1 MANGRAGTATLTTK
15 LSRNITEKFPPA
27 PSILERF
34 ADASLSTTF
43 AREPRMHVLNS
54 RLRTTLLSLVVMTTL
69 GANAVGA
76 QTFDFGAPIH
86 SAADSRFSEPAPELK
101 QLSSTTTFKT
111 KTPNFF
117 KQTLIDFRNLSS
129 THTITWLAIGTIAS
143 TATHPMDKT
152 VTREMSSAPAL
163 EQLRAGN
170 IIGGKEFQFGASVAA
185 LAFGK
190 MSGNSRVSDVAG
202 KVLRAQIVAQTVTG
216 VIKQT
221 AQRNRPDGSNMR
233 SFPSGHTSVSF
244 ASATVLQREL
254 GWKVGVPAY
263 AVASY
268 VAMARIE
275 KQKHFLSDV
284 AFGAA
289 VGILA
294 GRTVTI
300 GSGNKRFALTPV
312 AAPGGAGIGFTL
324 VGNKAP

>member
-1 MANGRAGTATLTTK
+1 MQ
-15 LSRNITEKFPPA
+15 
-27 PSILERF
+27 
-34 ADASLSTTF
+34 
-43 AREPRMHVLNS
+43 VLNS
-54 RLRTTLLSLVVMTTL
+54 RLRPTILSMVVLIGL
-69 GANAVGA
+69 GANTVSA
-76 QTFDFGAPIH
+76 QTFDVGAPIP
-86 SAADSRFSEPAPELK
+86 SAADSRFSEPAHSQP
-101 QLSSTTTFKT
+101 LSSTSTFQTTT

-117 KQTLIDFRNLSS
+117 KQTLLDFRNLSS
-129 THTITWLAIGTIAS
+129 TNTLTWLAIGTVAS
-143 TATHPMDKT
+143 TSVHPMDRT
-152 VTREMSSAPAL
+152 VTRGMSSAPAM

-170 IIGGKEFQFGASVAA
+170 IIGGKEFQFGASIAT
-185 LAFGK
+185 LAIGK
-190 MSGNSRVSDVAG
+190 MTGSPRVSDVAG

-221 AQRNRPDGSNMR
+221 AQRNRPDGSDMR

-300 GSGNKRFALTPV
+300 GSGEKRFAVSPMV
-312 AAPGGAGIGFTL
+312 APGGGGISFSL
-324 VGNKAP
+324 VGTQKNP

>member
-1 MANGRAGTATLTTK
+1 MQVLT
-15 LSRNITEKFPPA
+15 
-27 PSILERF
+27 
-34 ADASLSTTF
+34 
-43 AREPRMHVLNS
+43 S
-54 RLRTTLLSLVVMTTL
+54 RLRITLLSLFLMTAL

-76 QTFDFGAPIH
+76 QTFDFGATIP
-86 SAADSRFSEPAPELK
+86 SAADSRFSEQAPT
-101 QLSSTTTFKT
+101 QTLSSTSTFTTTT

-129 THTITWLAIGTIAS
+129 TNTLTWLAIGAVAS
-143 TATHPMDKT
+143 TSVHPMDVT
-152 VTREMSSAPAL
+152 VTREMSSVPAL
-163 EQLRAGN
+163 ERLQAGN

-185 LAFGK
+185 LAIGK
-190 MSGNSRVSDVAG
+190 ISGNARVSDVSG
-202 KVLRAQIVAQTVTG
+202 KVLRAQLVAMTVTG

-221 AQRNRPDGSNMR
+221 AQRDRPDHSDMR

-254 GWKVGVPAY
+254 GWKVGIPAY

-268 VAMARIE
+268 VGMARIE

-294 GRTVTI
+294 GRTVTV
-300 GSGNKRFALTPV
+300 GSGEKRFALTPI
-312 AAPGGAGIGFTL
+312 AAPGGGGIGFTL
-324 VGNKAP
+324 VGSKTP

>member
-1 MANGRAGTATLTTK
+1 MSPSARTAFLPVIVVVCLSATVVQAQTTDFGQ
-15 LSRNITEKFPPA
+15 SIESAADNRFTTPA
-27 PSILERF
+27 PSLQ
-34 ADASLSTTF
+34 
-43 AREPRMHVLNS
+43 
-54 RLRTTLLSLVVMTTL
+54 
-69 GANAVGA
+69 AVSS
-76 QTFDFGAPIH
+76 
-86 SAADSRFSEPAPELK
+86 SA
-101 QLSSTTTFKT
+101 TFKT

-117 KQTLIDFRNLSS
+117 KQTLIDFGNLSS
-129 THTITWLAIGTIAS
+129 TNTLTWLAIGAVAS
-143 TATHPMDKT
+143 TSVHPMDMQ
-152 VTREMSSAPAL
+152 VTREMSSTPAM

-185 LAFGK
+185 LAIGK
-190 MSGNSRVSDVAG
+190 MSGNARVADVAG

-221 AQRNRPDGSNMR
+221 AQRNRPDSSDMR

-254 GWKVGVPAY
+254 GWKVGAPAY

-300 GSGNKRFALTPV
+300 GSGEKRFAVSPMV
-312 AAPGGAGIGFTL
+312 APGGGGVSFSLIGTQK
-324 VGNKAP
+324 NP